1 MNAVR
6 RSDGR
11 RQIGHEPTERRDR
24 DREGSVPPRAAAS
37 AAHGLKLREIA
48 LREKAESTRVITR
61 ERNGWIDNAAPPARA
76 PSVPGIASCCMRLR
90 RARVKKGLS
99 RRSDGGLDRIGAG
112 MGKKAARVVHGV
124 GGVFGWRL
132 RFDNPSKVINVSVL
146 LC

>member
-11 RQIGHEPTERRDR
+11 RQIGHEPTERR

-61 ERNGWIDNAAPPARA
+61 ERNGWIDNAAPPARSSSLRPWNRFVLYA
-76 PSVPGIASCCMRLR
+76 LASGAREERVISQVR
-90 RARVKKGLS
+90 RR
-99 RRSDGGLDRIGAG
+99 
-112 MGKKAARVVHGV
+112 
-124 GGVFGWRL
+124 
-132 RFDNPSKVINVSVL
+132 P
-146 LC
+146 

>member
-1 MNAVR
+1 
-6 RSDGR
+6 
-11 RQIGHEPTERRDR
+11 
-24 DREGSVPPRAAAS
+24 
-37 AAHGLKLREIA
+37 
-48 LREKAESTRVITR
+48 
-61 ERNGWIDNAAPPARA
+61 
-76 PSVPGIASCCMRLR
+76 MRLR